1 MRAIIIGA
9 TPNDFR
15 VPITEGGAGCGH
27 DTGRPVTS
35 TPTSVV
41 DDHGGNDDH
50 QTAEEDDKRNGED
63 RQLCCTGCVLDTE
76 YVVWNRIST
85 NVRLS

>member
-1 MRAIIIGA
+1 MTAVLVGA
-9 TPNDFR
+9 TPSGFR
-15 VPITEGGAGCGH
+15 VPITDGGVCCA
-27 DTGRPVTS
+27 RPVTL
-35 TPTSVV
+35 TPMSVI
-41 DDHGGNDDH
+41 DDHGGDDDY